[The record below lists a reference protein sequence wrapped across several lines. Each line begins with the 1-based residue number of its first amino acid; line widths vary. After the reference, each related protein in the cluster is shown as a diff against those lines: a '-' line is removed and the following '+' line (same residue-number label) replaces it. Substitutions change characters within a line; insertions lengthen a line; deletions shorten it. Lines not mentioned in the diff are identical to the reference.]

1 MLFLSVGVVSGWRVV
16 NKITEIS
23 CSNFNSKLSAY
34 GNRLLL
40 EIDQHRRRLAA
51 SRVEERI
58 DRVSST
64 VTFVDVVCR
73 FGRLSQSS
81 GRLRLLQSFALD
93 AANPSDVA
101 FLATVQA
108 LAVLEPAI
116 RCCVPRVSAP
126 VALAV
131 VRSRCGSL
139 GARLP
144 ESRTLNTATATS
156 HKWNTIV

>member
-1 MLFLSVGVVSGWRVV
+1 M
-16 NKITEIS
+16 
-23 CSNFNSKLSAY
+23 
-34 GNRLLL
+34 
-40 EIDQHRRRLAA
+40 
-51 SRVEERI
+51 EECI

-73 FGRLSQSS
+73 FGRLSQAS
-81 GRLRLLQSFALD
+81 GRLRSLQSFALA

-108 LAVLEPAI
+108 LAVLEPAV
-116 RCCVPRVSAP
+116 RCCVPHVFAP

-131 VRSRCGSL
+131 VRSRFGSL

-144 ESRTLNTATATS
+144 ESRTLNTATAT
-156 HKWNTIV
+156 